1 MRKRY
6 FEERRELR
14 ESEPPDFRADRGVE
28 IRRC

>member
-14 ESEPPDFRADRGVE
+14 ESELPDFRADRGVE